1 MEMDESALYPRA
13 VLEHYRNPRH
23 RGALDACT
31 HAADGANPLC
41 GDRLRIELASAGGR
55 IERYGFDG
63 EACAVSVAVASMLGD
78 LVTGL
83 DRAGVAVI
91 ATRFRHLV
99 EGGVADPA
107 LGELNAM
114 LPLQRHAARRKCAM
128 LPLAAL
134 LAAFD
139 GVAETTT
146 EAPNR

>member
-1 MEMDESALYPRA
+1 MSEPALYPDI
-13 VLEHYRNPRH
+13 VLDHYRNPRN

-41 GDRLRIELASAGGR
+41 GDRLRVELACSDGR
-55 IERYGFDG
+55 IQRYAFDG
-63 EACAVSVAVASMLGD
+63 EACALGTAVASMLGG
-78 LVTGL
+78 LVAGF
-83 DRAGVAVI
+83 DRAGVA
-91 ATRFRHLV
+91 ALSERFLCLV
-99 EGGVADPA
+99 EHGKVDPA

-114 LPLQRHAARRKCAM
+114 APLQRHAARRKCAM